1 MNYVISYSINESM
14 LEKYLLNKGF
24 IVKTCRRLLIQTGLS
39 DYKKLLSEA
48 CVRVKFAYLPEEENE
63 FITKFINNI
72 KDRFIDGKCFDG
84 EGKYSFILYSGHAS
98 NGHLGNY
105 ILDIRARRLIKEDFQ
120 NFLNNHY
127 DGSIRLR

>member
-14 LEKYLLNKGF
+14 LEKYLLDKGF
-24 IVKTCRRLLIQTGLS
+24 IVKTCRRFLIQTGLN

-48 CVRVKFAYLPEEENE
+48 CARVKFAYLPEEENE
-63 FITKFINNI
+63 FITRFINNI
-72 KDRFIDGKCFDG
+72 KDRFMDGKYFDDG
-84 EGKYSFILYSGHAS
+84 GKCSFFYGGYSS
-98 NGHLGNY
+98 NGYIGDY

-127 DGSIRLR
+127 NESIRLR